1 MNTYAHRWR
10 LAVALKQA
18 YPRPETGAE
27 DVTTTPAAP
36 PPVFV
41 PVSNDWSLEKKIMVV
56 IASATAGAVA
66 GIFLMDDLSRGVRR

>member
-27 DVTTTPAAP
+27 DLTTTPAAP
-36 PPVFV
+36 PVFV
-41 PVSNDWSLEKKIMVV
+41 PVSTDWSLQKKLLV
-56 IASATAGAVA
+56 IVASAGAGAVA
-66 GIFLMDDLSRGVRR
+66 GIFIMDDLNQGVRR

>member
-41 PVSNDWSLEKKIMVV
+41 PVEPDPTKENTTRALY
-56 IASATAGAVA
+56 A
-66 GIFLMDDLSRGVRR
+66 GIGLVVGIGATYLFTRRRR